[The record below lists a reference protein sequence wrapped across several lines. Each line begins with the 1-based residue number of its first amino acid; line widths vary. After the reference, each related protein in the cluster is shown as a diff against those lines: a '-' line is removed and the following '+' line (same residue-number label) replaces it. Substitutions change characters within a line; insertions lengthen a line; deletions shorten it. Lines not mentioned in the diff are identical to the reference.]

1 MEKSHLIL
9 NNPISR
15 GDGVRLNRK
24 VNIPDKDNEDDDDK
38 DYDFQ
43 VQKIH
48 ECQVQF
54 YSDRRR
60 RDDERDKQLQIPHYD
75 YIRIHFFKPYR
86 KSVSSWGLK
95 EISVTDMGLS
105 VLYWIEDEEK
115 FKVFMT
121 RLNDIVENIALI
133 QSGNKNKIITLI
145 ESIELYD

>member
-9 NNPISR
+9 RNPISR
-15 GDGVRLNRK
+15 GEGVRLNCK
-24 VNIPDKDNEDDDDK
+24 VNQYKDNKDDEDK

-54 YSDRRR
+54 YSDRSR
-60 RDDERDKQLQIPHYD
+60 RDDKRDKQLQIPHYD

-133 QSGNKNKIITLI
+133 Q
-145 ESIELYD
+145 